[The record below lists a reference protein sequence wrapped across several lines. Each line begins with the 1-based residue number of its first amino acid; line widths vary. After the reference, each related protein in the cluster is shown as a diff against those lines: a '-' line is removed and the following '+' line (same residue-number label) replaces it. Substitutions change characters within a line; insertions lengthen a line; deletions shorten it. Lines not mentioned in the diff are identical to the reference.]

1 MSRQL
6 FGLVLSFTLAAEC
19 FAAGLPPIIDR
30 STVDQTPRVRET
42 GKLLFIDAPGT
53 DNRAGTPP
61 GMLAARLAVNDKFL
75 RWTPSPAAR
84 VTGGAALAAAA
95 LSPDESVLVLAETVG
110 APEGPNST
118 RLLYFNLR
126 NGRLINAKTLENR
139 RLVSLGFAGYDRLL
153 AIEEPQPE
161 LNRPGRLLLFDP
173 ADPAD
178 LLESRP
184 VEAPLLSAVS
194 DGTRT
199 WYTIKGSP
207 YFLQLANGA
216 FDAAPQRQRT
226 LAGAEARLQLSSDRK
241 HLYLFGT
248 GRVEFYK
255 LTQRGA
261 ELASSVTLP
270 AGAAP
275 EWGAPASADGAWLVI
290 GAANQPA
297 WLAGRNTV
305 RQLAEKCSAIGCLL
319 PDGRFLLGLP
329 VNESLGLYRLPAE
342 TKPETTVSPR
352 KLKPLSKNDNFRLFP
367 LTGSG
372 SKALL
377 VDHRGNLWQLE
388 IRPRRWLK
396 NALYSVE

>member
-110 APEGPNST
+110 APKGPNST

-161 LNRPGRLLLFDP
+161 LNRPERLLLFDP

-178 LLESRP
+178 LLES
-184 VEAPLLSAVS
+184 A
-194 DGTRT
+194 
-199 WYTIKGSP
+199 
-207 YFLQLANGA
+207 
-216 FDAAPQRQRT
+216 
-226 LAGAEARLQLSSDRK
+226 
-241 HLYLFGT
+241 
-248 GRVEFYK
+248 
-255 LTQRGA
+255 
-261 ELASSVTLP
+261 
-270 AGAAP
+270 
-275 EWGAPASADGAWLVI
+275 
-290 GAANQPA
+290 
-297 WLAGRNTV
+297 
-305 RQLAEKCSAIGCLL
+305 
-319 PDGRFLLGLP
+319 
-329 VNESLGLYRLPAE
+329 PAE
-342 TKPETTVSPR
+342 TPIT
-352 KLKPLSKNDNFRLFP
+352 
-367 LTGSG
+367 
-372 SKALL
+372 
-377 VDHRGNLWQLE
+377 
-388 IRPRRWLK
+388 
-396 NALYSVE
+396 